1 LESRVFSNL
10 DESALLFTNLP
21 SSDAPLDKVMLNSKI
36 YLNSSG
42 EENLMTKSKMGRESE
57 ESDEDLAAA
66 YAKRL
71 EGYLK
76 AVKCYFKITPL
87 SPSIVMNESFLVSEG
102 LLKEAAGLWD
112 FSIGQAVGILL
123 NKEISESIGVMEY
136 TYELREIRG
145 EFLLDA
151 GTFKTTNS
159 FI

>member
-1 LESRVFSNL
+1 
-10 DESALLFTNLP
+10 
-21 SSDAPLDKVMLNSKI
+21 
-36 YLNSSG
+36 
-42 EENLMTKSKMGRESE
+42 MTKSKMGRESG
-57 ESDEDLAAA
+57 ESDEELAAA
-66 YAKRL
+66 YAERL

-87 SPSIVMNESFLVSEG
+87 SPSMVMNESFLVSEG
-102 LLKEAAGLWD
+102 LLKEAATLKD

-123 NKEISESIGVMEY
+123 HNQISAAIGIMEY

-159 FI
+159 YLGFLPS